1 MNTAVSGVPIFLGI
15 TLMLQLLHLG
25 CSQFLD
31 PACGIRTE
39 SKIVQR
45 VINGQIATYNSSP
58 WMVFLKS
65 TDGAFVCGGTLIT
78 NRLVLTAAHCLQ
90 RNQTLFARLGE
101 YKRSAKDGECV
112 GTYCHVRVKHK
123 VDGAFKPRRFDS
135 KMLWNDIAILRL
147 EKPVVYRANIRPIC
161 ILVNTKWR
169 KYIDSIPILTGTG
182 WGITED
188 GNDSDFLRTLDIRR
202 QPPQVCRQYIGANI
216 VGNQFC
222 AGNRNSNLCNGD
234 SGGPLG
240 ALVPYKNS
248 KRYVQI
254 GIASFTRR
262 KCEYASVYTNVM
274 SHIDF
279 ILKVWRNFG
288 NGQKNRPQIRPS
300 TRAPNLTPTRPPT
313 RPPIR
318 PPVSPPIPPPI
329 SPPIPPPPILPP
341 PILPPIP
348 PAPNPPYMPPI
359 PEPNFGEFMPDH
371 GHNHDDWMGHHHEG
385 HSWEVDF
392 DYDFNWEPDWHGSH
406 EYFD

>member
-1 MNTAVSGVPIFLGI
+1 MEYLALAIVAMLFVLPLPGSG
-15 TLMLQLLHLG
+15 
-25 CSQFLD
+25 QFLD
-31 PACGIRTE
+31 PNCGIRSE
-39 SKIVQR
+39 PKNVIR
-45 VINGQIATYNSSP
+45 VINGQIAKYNSSP

-90 RNQTLFARLGE
+90 QNQTLFARLGE

-112 GTYCHVRVKHK
+112 GSNCHVRVICK

-147 EKPVVYRANIRPIC
+147 ERPVVYTDHIRPIC
-161 ILVNTKWR
+161 ILLNTKWR

-188 GNDSDFLRTLDIRR
+188 GADSDFLRTLDIRR

-254 GIASFTRR
+254 GIASFTKK

-288 NGQKNRPQIRPS
+288 NGQKRIVINRPQIRPS
-300 TRAPNLTPTRPPT
+300 SRPPT
-313 RPPIR
+313 RPPISCR
-318 PPVSPPIPPPI
+318 QFRNIASEISCQITGITMMIGWGTTMKVIPGNWTLTMIFTGGAIGTIRMSI
-329 SPPIPPPPILPP
+329 SIDID
-341 PILPPIP
+341 IQ
-348 PAPNPPYMPPI
+348 YT
-359 PEPNFGEFMPDH
+359 FQ
-371 GHNHDDWMGHHHEG
+371 
-385 HSWEVDF
+385 
-392 DYDFNWEPDWHGSH
+392 
-406 EYFD
+406 